1 MAKAGLALLLIG
13 IGVLILYWAY
23 FVLLAIFSENDVP
36 LVLKLA
42 VPVTIIGMIL
52 LLVSVIRD
60 RLRERKEEKFKEVEF

>member
-42 VPVTIIGMIL
+42 IPVTIIGMIL